1 MFRNLWNFAQFDA
14 HSNREFGFGKV
25 FDVIARTTVDINP
38 GILNDFMECLVLITG
53 LDPYYIML
61 IFISTVLL
69 SITSLIVTEIL
80 THSTDKEEGVGKSQE
95 TKPQS
100 QEDKPQSQ
108 DDDPKPQDSNPDSK
122 GTKPEPQDSNPDSK
136 GTKPKKG
143 KSSLPKPI
151 SIPSPESDLPEVVSS
166 SSSSKPKFISQPYGP
181 QRPPRPFRTEL
192 PYMPPAH
199 IIQDLND
206 KLRDG
211 TISKEQFDNQLSKLL
226 GL

>member
-1 MFRNLWNFAQFDA
+1 
-14 HSNREFGFGKV
+14 
-25 FDVIARTTVDINP
+25 
-38 GILNDFMECLVLITG
+38 MECLVLITG

-100 QEDKPQSQ
+100 QEHKPQSQ
-108 DDDPKPQDSNPDSK
+108 DDDPK
-122 GTKPEPQDSNPDSK
+122 PQDSNPDSK

-181 QRPPRPFRTEL
+181 QRPPRPFQTEL